1 MTDTYSLKG
10 KAAIVT
16 GAGGGICRAISVVF
30 AQAGARVACLDL
42 RLNEAEE
49 TARLAGEGTVA
60 IACDVSSESDT
71 KAAVERAAR
80 EFGALHILVNGAA
93 TRDPSAT
100 VLDLDLAAWNKV
112 FATNVGG
119 AFLMSRWTVPYMIQA
134 GGGSIIH
141 LASQLGTVGTAGRVA
156 YCATKGALITMAK
169 AMAADHAAHNIRV
182 NTLSPGAVET
192 DRMPLRFGTMDKA
205 RSALGPKH
213 LLNRLGLP
221 REIASA
227 ALFLA
232 SDASSFMTGQTLV
245 IDGGFS
251 ASIGSLPLT
260 DELFGLFEA
269 VTPEGLG
276 RRIMPL

>member
-1 MTDTYSLKG
+1 MSDHYSLQG

-16 GAGGGICRAISVVF
+16 GAGGGICRAISITF
-30 AQAGARVACLDL
+30 AQAGARVACLDM
-42 RLNEAEE
+42 RLDKAEE

-71 KAAVERAAR
+71 KAAVDRAAR

-93 TRDPSAT
+93 MSDPTAT

-119 AFLMSRWTVPYMIQA
+119 AFLMSRWAIPHMVKA
-134 GGGSIIH
+134 GGGAIIH
-141 LASQLGTVGTAGRVA
+141 IASQLGTVGTPGRVA
-156 YCATKGALITMAK
+156 YCSTKGALITMAK
-169 AMAADHAAHNIRV
+169 AMAADHAPQNIRV

-205 RSALGPKH
+205 RAALGPKH

-221 REIASA
+221 QEIAQA

-232 SDASSFMTGQTLV
+232 SDASSFMTGSDLRV
-245 IDGGFS
+245 DGGYN
-251 ASIGSLPLT
+251 
-260 DELFGLFEA
+260 A
-269 VTPEGLG
+269 V
-276 RRIMPL
+276 